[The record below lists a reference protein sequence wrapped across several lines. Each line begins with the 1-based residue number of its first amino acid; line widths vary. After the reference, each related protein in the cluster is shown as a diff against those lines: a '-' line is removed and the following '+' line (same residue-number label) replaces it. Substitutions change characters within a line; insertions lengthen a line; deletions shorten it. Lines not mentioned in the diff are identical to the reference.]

1 VQALMLRLD
10 AFVRRHRRL
19 VLVGW
24 AVLLVAA
31 VPLAMRQSDNL
42 TGGGFGVP
50 GSQSR
55 AVEQALARDLPE
67 AGRASLGVVLVPSA
81 AASPADGRAALDRV
95 QRAAAQA
102 PDVALAPPARA
113 AALRRIARAPAQPL
127 VVPLATTVD
136 DLQAADVA
144 ADLRESL
151 GIADAE
157 HGGPVA
163 LHLVGQGA
171 LWAGLQDVSK
181 DGLEK
186 AEGTGFPIVLLILL
200 AVFGSL
206 AAAALPLALGVFSV
220 LITGAL
226 IYVISLAMEMSVF
239 VTNMASMIGIGV
251 AVDYS
256 LFVLARYREEVRAGA
271 EPDHAR
277 ATAMATSG
285 IAVLFSGLTVI
296 VSLAGLYMVDTTAIR
311 SMALGAIL
319 VVAVSMLASA
329 TLLPALIGALG
340 RRAYARGRLFTIM
353 PLVLRSRRARRP
365 GSTGADAP
373 VRMPFWERWTAAVTR
388 RPVVSLVGATTV
400 LLVLAIPALSLQTG
414 NGALRQFPQGNET
427 RVGFEVAAG
436 LTGPG
441 ASAPIRVLAQFERGT
456 AQDAGNA
463 TVLKNVG
470 AILKGDARVAK
481 VAKPVPTH
489 DGRGALIVATP
500 KTDGESQVTR
510 GLVESVRDRL
520 PAIGAAGAAKL
531 QVGGTTA
538 ALVDFHDEV
547 RDSMWKV
554 IVFVLGLSYLVLL
567 VLLRSVTLPL
577 KAVFANLLS
586 VGAAYGVLV
595 AVFQWGWI
603 DGFLGFQST
612 GHVDTITPP
621 LVLAVVFGLS
631 MDYEVFLLSR
641 IRERYDATGDTR
653 RAVAEGIASSART
666 ITSAA
671 LIMVAVFAVFV
682 GTGVPSIKQ
691 LGLGNAVAIAVDA
704 TLVRLVLVPAVMELL
719 GKWNWYLPAWL
730 ARILPDVDTEHLAV
744 ETVTPHGAA
753 RLGETD
759 LVVTDE
765 REPAGVA

>member
-1 VQALMLRLD
+1 MQAFMLRLD
-10 AFVRRHRRL
+10 AVVHRRRRMVLAVWAL
-19 VLVGW
+19 VLV
-24 AVLLVAA
+24 AS
-31 VPLAMRQSDNL
+31 VPFALQQSDNL

-55 AVEQALARDLPE
+55 AVEEALARDLPE
-67 AGRASLGVVLVPSA
+67 AGRASLGAVLMPDAGASA
-81 AASPADGRAALDRV
+81 AQTRAALERV
-95 QRAAAQA
+95 ARAAAAA
-102 PDVALAPPARA
+102 PDVSLAPAARA
-113 AALRRIARAPAQPL
+113 AALERIGSAPAQPL
-127 VVPLATTVD
+127 IVPLAATVD
-136 DLQAADVA
+136 DLEASDVA
-144 ADLRESL
+144 ADLRDEL
-151 GIADAE
+151 GLAEQSGDA
-157 HGGPVA
+157 PVRIG
-163 LHLVGQGA
+163 LVGQGA

-181 DGLEK
+181 ESLEK
-186 AEGTGFPIVLLILL
+186 AEVTGFPIVLLILL
-200 AVFGSL
+200 VVFGSL
-206 AAAALPLALGVFSV
+206 AAASLPLALGVFSV

-226 IYVISLAMEMSVF
+226 IYAISLVMEMSVF

-271 EPDHAR
+271 APDVAR

-340 RRAYARGRLFTIM
+340 KRAYARGRLFTIM
-353 PLVLRSRRARRP
+353 PLVFRSRRGRRS
-365 GSTGADAP
+365 GSTGPDLP
-373 VRMPFWERWTAAVTR
+373 PRPPFWERWTAGVTR
-388 RPVVSLVGATTV
+388 RPVVSLVGATAV

-427 RVGFEVAAG
+427 RVGFEVAAT
-436 LTGPG
+436 LASPG
-441 ASAPIRVLAQFERGT
+441 ASAPIRVLAQFDRGT
-456 AQDAGNA
+456 VADPANA
-463 TVLKNVG
+463 AALDEVRRMLQADGRVV
-470 AILKGDARVAK
+470 DVARA
-481 VAKPVPTH
+481 VPTR
-489 DGRGALIVATP
+489 DGRGAVVVAIP
-500 KTDGESQVTR
+500 RADGEAEVTKE
-510 GLVESVRDRL
+510 LVEDLRREL
-520 PAIGAAGAAKL
+520 PAGAAAGAARL

-538 ALVDFHDEV
+538 ALVDFRDEV
-547 RDSMWKV
+547 RDSMWMV
-554 IVFVLGLSYLVLL
+554 VLFVLGLSYLVLL
-567 VLLRSVTLPL
+567 VLLRSVILPL
-577 KAVFANLLS
+577 KAVIANLLS

-595 AVFQWGWI
+595 AVFQWGWV

-612 GHVDTITPP
+612 GQIDTITPP

-641 IRERYDATGDTR
+641 IRERFDATGDTR
-653 RAVAEGIASSART
+653 LAVAEGIASSART

-719 GKWNWYLPAWL
+719 GKWSWWLPGPL
-730 ARILPDVDTEHLAV
+730 DRLLPSVDMEQLHQPAQKTE
-744 ETVTPHGAA
+744 TPLGAQ
-753 RLGETD
+753 RLGED
-759 LVVTDE
+759 